1 MGNFSLNLIVQ
12 IVKYIFSMIMVKFR
26 LVQAVIFQ
34 VLLILRIIDIVKMM
48 EYSLVQ

>member
-1 MGNFSLNLIVQ
+1 MNLIVQ
-12 IVKYIFSMIMVKFR
+12 IVKYIFLMIMVKFR
-26 LVQAVIFQ
+26 LVQAVIFR